1 MTPSDVESG
10 GEPVGSQ
17 PPAPAV
23 SIARPSRRPKGVASM
38 VTTVPSGSPVGSIIS
53 PWIPLG
59 LLLAVAVTSAAVDD
73 AAAAPKVLGQL
84 TRKSFPRLR
93 KLWADTKYH
102 NHALNRWVSE
112 NGWYVIEIV
121 SRLTGDRRFKLLP
134 WRWVVERTFG
144 WLGRCRIHSK
154 DYEHLTDS
162 SEAQILISMIQ
173 LMLRRLTGAKYRDRF
188 RYKRPRRR
196 TTT

>member
-38 VTTVPSGSPVGSIIS
+38 VTTVPSGSPVGSIVS
-53 PWIPLG
+53 PWRVPMG

-84 TRKSFPRLR
+84 TRRSTSLEEVVGEHQVPQ
-93 KLWADTKYH
+93 
-102 NHALNRWVSE
+102 
-112 NGWYVIEIV
+112 
-121 SRLTGDRRFKLLP
+121 SRPEPMGLEER
-134 WRWVVERTFG
+134 VV
-144 WLGRCRIHSK
+144 CH
-154 DYEHLTDS
+154 
-162 SEAQILISMIQ
+162 
-173 LMLRRLTGAKYRDRF
+173 
-188 RYKRPRRR
+188 
-196 TTT
+196 